1 MTTLNC
7 LNIYAACAQMQKG
20 YKTQRRR
27 VGNLCAVLNI
37 TRKNKEIH
45 WNILKANFD
54 SLLSFSRIYCV
65 PYLKS
70 SIRQVS
76 WNIIDFFINTSL
88 VFFSSSK
95 WQSNSHKTGSKSH
108 DTLNRPRRETDKR
121 CPITRCSLTF
131 FAFVKGQNNAPPESQ
146 SIKKRNAK
154 GYTAKR
160 VSDGLLQDDVFVCC
174 LCKANKTDKWSPSDK
189 DDDDVNF

>member
-1 MTTLNC
+1 MRKC
-7 LNIYAACAQMQKG
+7 KRAVKHKEEESAIYAQFSI
-20 YKTQRRR
+20 R
-27 VGNLCAVLNI
+27 
-37 TRKNKEIH
+37 RKNKEIH
-45 WNILKANFD
+45 WNILYANFD

-108 DTLNRPRRETDKR
+108 DTLHGPQTSRDRQTLPNHAMLADVFCIRQRAKQCSTWVTVHKKTKCKR
-121 CPITRCSLTF
+121 LHSQAWRIT
-131 FAFVKGQNNAPPESQ
+131 
-146 SIKKRNAK
+146 
-154 GYTAKR
+154 R
-160 VSDGLLQDDVFVCC
+160 VSDGVLQDDVFVCC

-189 DDDDVNF
+189 VDDDVNF

>member
-1 MTTLNC
+1 MTTFNC

-20 YKTQRRR
+20 YRTISAQFSIR
-27 VGNLCAVLNI
+27 
-37 TRKNKEIH
+37 RKNKEIH
-45 WNILKANFD
+45 WNILYANFD

-88 VFFSSSK
+88 IFFSSSK

-108 DTLNRPRRETDKR
+108 DTLHGPQTSRDRQTLPNHAMLADV
-121 CPITRCSLTF
+121 
-131 FAFVKGQNNAPPESQ
+131 FAFVKGQNKAPPESQ
-146 SIKKRNAK
+146 SIKKTKCKRLHSQAWRI
-154 GYTAKR
+154 TR
-160 VSDGLLQDDVFVCC
+160 VSDGVLQDDVLLCC

-189 DDDDVNF
+189 VDDDVNF